1 MTFVYMLTKRRLFFK
16 SSRKACNGRFPQT
29 LLWNLTASLHHLVM
43 MAKAA
48 TICPTEIPHLA
59 ENYVTI
65 LITAAYWM
73 TCFFSVN

>member
-1 MTFVYMLTKRRLFFK
+1 
-16 SSRKACNGRFPQT
+16 
-29 LLWNLTASLHHLVM
+29 